1 MKHWPRWEVIAQ
13 GLRGSVSWGNYTTW
27 DISLWWADRDA
38 QDEPTLATGNI
49 CVLNVESSI
58 LTHCLVS
65 SGSYL
70 PSMKSDVNTVTGAL
84 CFTAQPTSHILCG
97 PGAILSEWL
106 PSFLCSWF
114 PYEAAGQ
121 VDKSWRTIYQPSLRH
136 LEVFT
141 SFQLGADCSRGS
153 PPPPLPPWPTCFQ
166 SIQLD
171 VDFAIRA
178 GALGKTV
185 TR

>member
-1 MKHWPRWEVIAQ
+1 MPHISIMDHGQPLSASWFLTIFTCHKILCDSFCKFMKHWPRWEVIAQ

-70 PSMKSDVNTVTGAL
+70 PSVKSDVNTVTGAL

-106 PSFLCSWF
+106 PSFLC
-114 PYEAAGQ
+114 
-121 VDKSWRTIYQPSLRH
+121 
-136 LEVFT
+136 
-141 SFQLGADCSRGS
+141 
-153 PPPPLPPWPTCFQ
+153 
-166 SIQLD
+166 
-171 VDFAIRA
+171 
-178 GALGKTV
+178 
-185 TR
+185 